1 MNSVQMMGR
10 LTKDPVIRW
19 TTGTN
24 QYAIATFTLAVQ
36 RRGNVE
42 QTDFPSC
49 KAFGKTAELME
60 KYCHK
65 GEYIGIEGELQT
77 GSYEKDGKKIY
88 TTEVVVS
95 HVTFTPKAV
104 KTEDAPAEA
113 AADVQPQAPEG
124 FSKVADDDIP
134 F

>member
-24 QYAIATFTLAVQ
+24 QYAIATFTLAVT
-36 RRGNVE
+36 RRGNLE

-49 KAFGKTAELME
+49 KAFGKTAELIE

-65 GEYIGIEGELQT
+65 GDFIGVVGEIQT
-77 GSYEKDGKKIY
+77 GSYEKEGRKIY
-88 TTEVVVS
+88 TTEVVVTD
-95 HVTFTPKAV
+95 VTFTPKLA
-104 KTEDAPAEA
+104 KTEEAPVEA